1 MIKFLLLVAGI
12 WRKDEANLTIPF
24 PDSILNVDKM
34 KILKNKMI
42 FIKNTL
48 MLAQKI
54 LLGVLL
60 IFPQI
65 SAAGPDAQTPRSTLA
80 QQQFKGVEAP
90 WAEKKAFEK
99 QTGRSWQEAS
109 LEEKQKFIQRYRRD
123 EERRI
128 RLGERQR
135 QKELKDKER
144 GVHEIHRKH
153 ARLQRDEAKKEKE
166 EARNFQTQQ
175 REAQQ
180 RSRQLQRQA
189 NKTRTVRVRPV
200 RVPQENPSSEDKK

>member
-12 WRKDEANLTIPF
+12 WRKDETNLTIPF
-24 PDSILNVDKM
+24 PDSILDVDKM

-42 FIKNTL
+42 FLRNTL
-48 MLAQKI
+48 MLARKI

-65 SAAGPDAQTPRSTLA
+65 SAAEPDAQTPRSTLG
-80 QQQFKGVEAP
+80 QQALKGVEAP
-90 WAEKKAFEK
+90 WAEKQAFEK
-99 QTGRSWQEAS
+99 QTGRRWQEAS
-109 LEEKQKFIQRYRRD
+109 VEEKQKFIQRYRRG

-128 RLGERQR
+128 RTEKRQR

-153 ARLQRDEAKKEKE
+153 ARLQREETRKEKE
-166 EARNFQTQQ
+166 EARNFQTRQ
-175 REAQQ
+175 REAKQ
-180 RSRQLQRQA
+180 RSRQLQKQA
-189 NKTRTVRVRPV
+189 SKTRTVR
-200 RVPQENPSSEDKK
+200 